1 MKRIL
6 LSLLTAAALCLA
18 LAACGSTTESGDTTE
33 DTAGETSAE
42 STNEV
47 DTINYETEKG
57 TIVYTGY
64 EFAEWALVEH
74 NQDLTQDDQVLIV
87 KFDFTNKQANPAQVQ
102 SAFQIQAFQNGTE
115 ISDNLSWSS
124 SGSQYDLIGNYF
136 SDVLKDGTLS
146 FGKMFPLKD
155 SSPVTIMVSDKD
167 GDENAYQMM
176 TVAVDQ
182 ETTAAAS
189 VTEAQVEELLQGTW
203 NLTSSAGGS
212 GAFTFDQGTLTVVG
226 GGSQM
231 NGTYTVDL
239 TGQKIAGTL
248 QATDGSVSIELPFQ
262 CDGSTLQLFNTAGEN
277 LVKE

>member
-6 LSLLTAAALCLA
+6 LSLLTVLSLVLC
-18 LAACGSTTESGDTTE
+18 LAACGSETTGDTGEDTTTETT
-33 DTAGETSAE
+33 AE

-47 DTINYETEKG
+47 DTIHYETEKG

-115 ISDNLSWSS
+115 ITDNLSWSS
-124 SGSQYDLIGNYF
+124 SGTQYDLIGNYF

-155 SSPVTIMVSDKD
+155 SSPVTIMVSDRD

-176 TVAVDQ
+176 TLDLAQ
-182 ETTAAAS
+182 AEAAAAA
-189 VTEAQVEELLQGTW
+189 TADQVETLLQGTW
-203 NLTSSAGGS
+203 SITSSAGGS
-212 GAFTFDQGTLTVVG
+212 GSFTFDQGTLTVVG

-231 NGTYTVDL
+231 NGTYTVDAQ
-239 TGQKIAGTL
+239 GQKIDATL
-248 QATDGSVSIELPFQ
+248 QASDGSVAIELPFQ
-262 CDGSTLQLFNTAGEN
+262 CDGTSLQLFNTAGES

>member
-176 TVAVDQ
+176 TLDLAQ
-182 ETTAAAS
+182 AEAAAAE
-189 VTEAQVEELLQGTW
+189 TADQVETLLQGTW
-203 NLTSSAGGS
+203 NITSSAGGS
-212 GAFTFDQGTLTVVG
+212 GSFLFDQGTLTVTTG
-226 GGSQM
+226 DGQQM
-231 NGTYTVDL
+231 TGTYTVDSQGEKL
-239 TGQKIAGTL
+239 DAIL
-248 QATDGSVSIELPFQ
+248 QASNGSVSIELPFQ